1 MDRLI
6 VKNFGP
12 LKDVDIELNKIN
24 LFIGENGSG
33 KSVLAKI
40 VTIVMNTLNL
50 SNEQEILKK
59 FDNFNINYIL
69 DETIV
74 KYTKNNEFYKS
85 NQKSLFGD
93 NISPSFIED
102 FQGMN

>member
-40 VTIVMNTLNL
+40 ITIVLNL
-50 SNEQEILKK
+50 ENH
-59 FDNFNINYIL
+59 
-69 DETIV
+69 TID
-74 KYTKNNEFYKS
+74 TELFYKCD
-85 NQKSLFGD
+85 KEF
-93 NISPSFIED
+93 
-102 FQGMN
+102 M